1 MFTKKEKVKK
11 RCVKTRGIIRYYY
24 TTDYAKIKVLFL
36 RNFIG
41 FFVDFY
47 VEKINNFVDFL

>member
-1 MFTKKEKVKK
+1 M
-11 RCVKTRGIIRYYY
+11 KTRGIIRYYY

-47 VEKINNFVDFL
+47 VEKINNFVDFF